1 VDYVTLL
8 ELGLSFLQMFLTRTE
23 KKMPAEVVSAV
34 QSAVSAIAK
43 HRDDQITRLNLEALR
58 G

>member
-1 VDYVTLL
+1 
-8 ELGLSFLQMFLTRTE
+8 MFLTRTE